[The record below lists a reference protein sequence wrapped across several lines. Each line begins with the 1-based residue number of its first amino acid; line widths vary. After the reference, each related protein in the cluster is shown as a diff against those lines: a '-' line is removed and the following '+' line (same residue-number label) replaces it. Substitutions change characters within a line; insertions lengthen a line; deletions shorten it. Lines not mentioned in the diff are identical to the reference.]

1 MIELHQIRDW
11 IISSAE
17 WVTIAA
23 LVPVFVIARWKRL
36 DRFFTGPTGWL
47 LANERRPM
55 IAVFALALLAG
66 AVTSAVRPAWPI
78 VHDEYSYLLA
88 ADTFAHG
95 RVTNPTHPFWQHFET
110 FHVLQQPSHQ
120 SKFPPAQGLFLAV
133 GQVLTGAPIVGVW
146 LSLALACG
154 ALYWCLRGW
163 APRIWALFG
172 ATLPCIRFGS
182 GVFWEHEFWA
192 YWSASYWGG
201 AVALLGGCL
210 ALGAAPRLL
219 RNPRRRHSLLLG
231 LGFGVLAAS
240 RPFEGLIVAVL
251 ISAVLLVAL
260 VQRSGWAAA
269 IGKLAPAL
277 LVVAGCLTLLSFYHW
292 RVTGS
297 LFMSPYS
304 VYADTYDVVP
314 VFTFQELGAEPEY
327 RHEPL
332 RRFHLGSMVR
342 NFQYQQKGPGI
353 DIRNLRH
360 LGDFF
365 LGPSLTLVMT
375 LGLFWRS
382 RWLLLILLALLAA
395 AWSHAVTLSAM
406 FRPHYFAPFAPMLLL
421 LVINGL
427 RILHT
432 FRFRRYFVGAPIARA
447 VAVSCVLV
455 FAAGVVLRARAQWPL
470 MGRWNQLESGRRQV
484 VEQLSDK
491 GPNHLVFVRYK
502 PEHNVHHEW
511 VYNLSDMDEAP
522 VIWAREMTPVENMAL
537 REYYGDRQ
545 AWIVEADERPLR
557 LLTYE

>member
-1 MIELHQIRDW
+1 
-11 IISSAE
+11 
-17 WVTIAA
+17 
-23 LVPVFVIARWKRL
+23 
-36 DRFFTGPTGWL
+36 
-47 LANERRPM
+47 
-55 IAVFALALLAG
+55 
-66 AVTSAVRPAWPI
+66 
-78 VHDEYSYLLA
+78 
-88 ADTFAHG
+88 
-95 RVTNPTHPFWQHFET
+95 
-110 FHVLQQPSHQ
+110 
-120 SKFPPAQGLFLAV
+120 
-133 GQVLTGAPIVGVW
+133 
-146 LSLALACG
+146 
-154 ALYWCLRGW
+154 
-163 APRIWALFG
+163 
-172 ATLPCIRFGS
+172 
-182 GVFWEHEFWA
+182 
-192 YWSASYWGG
+192 
-201 AVALLGGCL
+201 
-210 ALGAAPRLL
+210 
-219 RNPRRRHSLLLG
+219 
-231 LGFGVLAAS
+231 
-240 RPFEGLIVAVL
+240 
-251 ISAVLLVAL
+251 
-260 VQRSGWAAA
+260 
-269 IGKLAPAL
+269 
-277 LVVAGCLTLLSFYHW
+277 
-292 RVTGS
+292 
-297 LFMSPYS
+297 
-304 VYADTYDVVP
+304 
-314 VFTFQELGAEPEY
+314 
-327 RHEPL
+327 
-332 RRFHLGSMVR
+332 
-342 NFQYQQKGPGI
+342 
-353 DIRNLRH
+353 
-360 LGDFF
+360 
-365 LGPSLTLVMT
+365 MT